1 MAVEPKLLPRVA
13 RWFERSLLWLIV
25 LSMALG
31 AAIGF
36 MWPGAAPELR
46 RYIDFTLYLMLY
58 PMMVGVQVEQVA
70 RAAKEIKPISWS
82 LFFNFIFSPLL
93 GWLIALLLLR
103 HHPEFAAGL
112 VLLAATPCAGMVV
125 GWTGLGRGNVP
136 LALVIVV
143 VSLLLSIVTV
153 PATTYLLAGTFVRL
167 DAVAIMKSTLAV
179 ILVPLV
185 AGDVTRRLIIAR
197 WGSAGF
203 QAVRPALP
211 PLSMLGMFGII
222 AISVANGAPQM
233 AAHRAGALLALPALA
248 LFYVLQL
255 VAAIS
260 AGRRFGF
267 RPGDIVALVNA
278 VVGKNV
284 SLALGLA
291 VHFFGPVTAAML
303 AVNPLLQA
311 PAMAWIYRWAVRL
324 QMQKSGEVENTG
336 AAGPVAEKENPD
348 RKESNSTGGGK

>member
-1 MAVEPKLLPRVA
+1 MAVEPGLLA
-13 RWFERSLLWLIV
+13 RIACWFERSLLWLIA
-25 LSMALG
+25 LSMVLG
-31 AAIGF
+31 ALIGF
-36 MWPGAAPELR
+36 TWPGAAPELR

-70 RAAKEIKPISWS
+70 CAAKEIKPIAWS

-143 VSLLLSIVTV
+143 VSLLLSIVTI

-167 DAVAIMKSTLAV
+167 DAVAIMKSTLTV

-185 AGDVTRRLIIAR
+185 AGDLTRRLILAR
-197 WGSAGF
+197 WGNAGF
-203 QAVRPALP
+203 QAVCPALP

-233 AAHRAGALLALPALA
+233 AAHRTGTLLALPALA

-255 VAAIS
+255 VATVNA
-260 AGRRFGF
+260 APRFGF
-267 RPGDIVALVNA
+267 RPGEIVALVNA

-284 SLALGLA
+284 PLALGLA

-303 AVNPLLQA
+303 AVNPLLQV
-311 PAMAWIYRWAVRL
+311 PTMFWIYRWAVRL
-324 QMQKSGEVENTG
+324 PMQKSGEVENTG
-336 AAGPVAEKENPD
+336 AAGSAAEKENPD
-348 RKESNSTGGGK
+348 QKRSSGTGGKK